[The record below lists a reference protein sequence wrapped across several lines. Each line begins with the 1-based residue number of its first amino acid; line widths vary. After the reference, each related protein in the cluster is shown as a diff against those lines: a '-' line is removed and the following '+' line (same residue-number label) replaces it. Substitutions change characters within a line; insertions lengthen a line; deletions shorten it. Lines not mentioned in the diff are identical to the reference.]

1 MVQDGKGWNMMV
13 QWELRGRWVPAHPF
27 SREEILFNWKV
38 FQRDSL
44 FLQELQTRIK
54 PRSMIEL
61 LSDQLARLSGLFSIL
76 IFDNFKYF
84 IIILGLAA
92 TRYRTVPSKPRV
104 PNWINNTHPKPGEFR
119 RIFNPHRIFFL
130 IEFLERR
137 SMNGELSTLN
147 SYMMDS
153 QALNSH
159 ELSYTLNFHTKNSPT
174 LASRNMIASLQLMP
188 AIYGQ

>member
-1 MVQDGKGWNMMV
+1 MSFRSS
-13 QWELRGRWVPAHPF
+13 L

-130 IEFLERR
+130 IEFLERWTLYI
-137 SMNGELSTLN
+137 ELPALN
-147 SYMMDS
+147 SYIMDS

-159 ELSYTLNFHTKNSPT
+159 ELPYTE
-174 LASRNMIASLQLMP
+174 LAYKELSHFSIAKYDRLPAANARNLRTIISL
-188 AIYGQ
+188 G